1 MVDLGELRH
10 MDVQH
15 RAAEISDNEFSD
27 FLMAIVPDVIDELT
41 ALRAKVAAGERLRYA
56 LANAD
61 RSLSPAS
68 VIANSIAAYDA
79 AVQSGTI

>member
-41 ALRAKVAAGERLRYA
+41 ALRAKVAAGERLRHA